1 MELVTYR
8 NKLVLL
14 KDGEKI
20 ATISLKRKFLSNR
33 LKLKIR

>member
-20 ATISLKRKFLSNR
+20 ATISLKKKFLRNR
-33 LKLKIR
+33 FKLKIR